1 MASKGLRV
9 ITYHGTQKVEAG
21 YIPSHTTEGLIG
33 YIVCC
38 GLPVCPAM
46 NQGTFKYR
54 NLSDNQEES
63 SLKLIHQN
71 FK

>member
-1 MASKGLRV
+1 VLAVVGVS
-9 ITYHGTQKVEAG
+9 
-21 YIPSHTTEGLIG
+21 
-33 YIVCC
+33 
-38 GLPVCPAM
+38 VCPAM

-71 FK
+71 LPKSAGKL